1 MRKRRKE
8 ARFATISLPVRLV
21 EEIEHIVE
29 TVGYWPTKTDF
40 VREAV
45 VEKLE
50 LFRKELEERR
60 QREEKE

>member
-1 MRKRRKE
+1 MTRRRRRKQ
-8 ARFATISLPVRLV
+8 ARFATISLPVRLI
-21 EEIEHIVE
+21 EEIEHIVD

-50 LFRKELEERR
+50 EFRKELR
-60 QREEKE
+60 QREEKR

>member
-1 MRKRRKE
+1 LRKRRKE

-45 VEKLE
+45 IEKLE
-50 LFRKELEERR
+50 RFRKE
-60 QREEKE
+60 REEENRLE

>member
-1 MRKRRKE
+1 LRKRRKE

-45 VEKLE
+45 IEKLE
-50 LFRKELEERR
+50 RFKKEQEE
-60 QREEKE
+60 QKQK

>member
-45 VEKLE
+45 IEKLE
-50 LFRKELEERR
+50 RFKKEQEEQNRP
-60 QREEKE
+60 E